1 MTSRFPLYLLLAA
14 LLASTFLPTGELAL
28 AFADGGNAS
37 AHPQRPAGQVV
48 TRRAGA
54 PSGSGNAMADLDMVR
69 NGAATDVYVGNRLAG
84 PIELE
89 LTFTTANNVQALPSL
104 PLRQVIAAGKRV
116 LVSRIESQVPTQP
129 SNYAVGLLTLPGDP
143 RAIPE
148 NLSYSLPV
156 DEGSDWELGQAFDG
170 GFSHSD
176 EQNRYAVDFIV
187 PVGSPV
193 YAARGGTVMEVLSG
207 FSGGGMNRKEY
218 AERANLVRIL
228 HDDGSM
234 AVYAHLQE
242 NGVLVAAGDRVAMGQ
257 QIAFS
262 GNTGYSSGPHL
273 HFCLQVNVGM
283 RLVSVPFRMVGPA
296 GFLPL
301 PTR

>member
-1 MTSRFPLYLLLAA
+1 M
-14 LLASTFLPTGELAL
+14 
-28 AFADGGNAS
+28 
-37 AHPQRPAGQVV
+37 PA
-48 TRRAGA
+48 
-54 PSGSGNAMADLDMVR
+54 LDMGR
-69 NGAATDVYVGNRLAG
+69 NGDATDVYVGNRLAG

-89 LTFTTANNVQALPSL
+89 LSFTAANNVQSLPQL

-116 LVSRIESQVPTQP
+116 LVSRIESRVATQP
-129 SNYAVGLLTLPGDP
+129 SSYAVGMLTLPGDP
-143 RAIPE
+143 RAMPQE
-148 NLSYSLPV
+148 LSYSLPI
-156 DEGSDWELGQAFDG
+156 DEGSDWELGQGFHG
-170 GFSHSD
+170 GFSHGD

-207 FSGGGMNRKEY
+207 FNGGGVNRKEY

-242 NGVLVAAGDRVAMGQ
+242 NGVLVRAGERVALGQ
-257 QIAFS
+257 QIAHS

-283 RLVSVPFRMVGPA
+283 RLVSVPFRMVGPN

-301 PTR
+301 PNR